1 VIISASGMADAGRVK
16 HHIKHSIG
24 NPKNTILFVGY
35 CEPNSLGGKLMRNA
49 KQVTIFGEPF
59 EVKAE
64 IQTIKSLSAHADYDD
79 LCQFISCQN
88 PELIKKLFIVHGEPE
103 VQEIFKSKLLR
114 KGFLEVEIPALHQAY
129 QLY

>member
-1 VIISASGMADAGRVK
+1 MADAGRVK

-64 IQTIKSLSAHADYDD
+64 IQTIKKRMKLYYLERYLIQGVILLLKED
-79 LCQFISCQN
+79 LFWIYTQVQHTA
-88 PELIKKLFIVHGEPE
+88 IKYSPLAAVLKGTSPIY
-103 VQEIFKSKLLR
+103 LL
-114 KGFLEVEIPALHQAY
+114 L
-129 QLY
+129 